1 MEKRIICL
9 AAGIMIFVFFPAHAF
24 TLLNEGGSDRPG
36 CDLGSFPVPGP
47 NPGNSSTV
55 FNACKNA
62 CGLDTNCVAWNFDAR
77 SGTGTCF
84 LKNVICGAVISGSTE
99 GGIKLPATMSE
110 PEIQVER
117 NGCDFSS
124 FPATNPITHG
134 VDDYI
139 CIRTCAEDNRCQAWN
154 FDPRVGTGAC
164 FLKDC
169 VPAPSV
175 SGSSGVTSG
184 VKFFQ

>member
-9 AAGIMIFVFFPAHAF
+9 TVGIMIFVFFPAHAF

-36 CDLGSFPVPGP
+36 CDLRSFPVPGA
-47 NPGNSSTV
+47 NAGNNSTV

-77 SGTGTCF
+77 SGTRTCF

-164 FLKDC
+164 FLKEC
-169 VPAPSV
+169 IPAPSV
-175 SGSSGVTSG
+175 SGSSNVISG
-184 VKFFQ
+184 VKFSQ

>member
-24 TLLNEGGSDRPG
+24 TLLDEDGVDRPG
-36 CDLGSFPVPGP
+36 CDFKSFVVPG
-47 NPGNSSTV
+47 NVGNSFSQV
-55 FNACKNA
+55 SKVCKNA
-62 CGLDTNCVAWNFDAR
+62 CGLDPNCQAWNFDAR

-84 LKNVICGAVISGSTE
+84 LKNIICGAVISGSTD

-110 PEIQVER
+110 REMQVDR
-117 NGCDFSS
+117 VGCDFSI

-139 CIRTCAEDNRCQAWN
+139 CNRTCAQESRCQAWN

-175 SGSSGVTSG
+175 SGSGVISG
-184 VKFFQ
+184 VKFSQ